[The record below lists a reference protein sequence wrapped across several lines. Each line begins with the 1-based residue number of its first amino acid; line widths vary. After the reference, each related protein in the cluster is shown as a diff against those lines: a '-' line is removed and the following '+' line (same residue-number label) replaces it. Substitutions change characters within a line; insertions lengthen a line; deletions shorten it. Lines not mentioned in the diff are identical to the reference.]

1 MLTLDKGSIL
11 SVSTSLSCSTQSTI
25 ALNCEDN
32 SSISLSSTLIRES
45 LAILI
50 VVFLSIFNLYTFVT
64 NPREFVEMLNTSE
77 TLLGLDFGDKTIGI
91 AVSDRSLTIASP
103 ISTIKRKGFS
113 KDFNELKDIIK
124 EYNVGG
130 LVFGLP
136 LSLNGEENQRT
147 SKVRDFIRKLSLLKK
162 INIELYDERFSSDV
176 IFKTMR
182 KESQSTSKIKK
193 KIDQQAAAYILQG
206 FLDNANNNY

>member
-1 MLTLDKGSIL
+1 MS
-11 SVSTSLSCSTQSTI
+11 
-25 ALNCEDN
+25 
-32 SSISLSSTLIRES
+32 
-45 LAILI
+45 
-50 VVFLSIFNLYTFVT
+50 
-64 NPREFVEMLNTSE
+64 NPRKFIEKLNTSE

-103 ISTIKRKGFS
+103 ITTILRRGIS
-113 KDFNELKDIIK
+113 KDLDQLFKIIE
-124 EYNVGG
+124 EYEVGG

-147 SKVRDFIRKLSLLKK
+147 AKVRDFIKELNLLKK
-162 INIELYDERFSSDV
+162 INIELYDERFSSDI

-182 KESQSTSKIKK
+182 KNSLSTSKIKK

-206 FLDNANNNY
+206 FLDNANYNN